1 MRLKIKCAPEDFVV
15 EELAAVKPGG
25 AGAYGL
31 YCLRKSGYNTAD
43 ALRTVARA
51 LRVQPEAFAYGGR
64 KDRHALTT
72 QYVTVRSSQ
81 ELSYEKGALSLRFLG
96 RIERPMGP
104 DLIEGNR
111 FSIVVRSLRQE
122 DALWARDGAA
132 AIARDGYLNYFDDQ
146 RFGSC
151 DLSQGFVAE
160 RLLKK
165 QCNGALRLLLTAAY
179 AGDKQAVRLQKE
191 HFQRHWGDWEACLK
205 RAHTSFERRIFSC
218 LKDDPRAFLKALSL
232 LPAQELGLHYS
243 AFQAFI
249 WNETARRLCRFRKM
263 SCDGAYPG
271 VAGRYLFYR
280 PNTAQ
285 AAQVVPTVAA
295 RLEAPSEIVSLI
307 DEILAERGVRRPL
320 FNALLLRAVR
330 FRSAG
335 RALAVKPSSL
345 KVEVLPDE
353 KYALRRCLRCCFVL
367 PRGSFGTMFLKR
379 LFAQPLIDEAAS

>member
-15 EELAAVKPGG
+15 EELAAVKPAA

-72 QYVTVRSSQ
+72 QFVTVRSNQ
-81 ELSYEKGALSLRFLG
+81 EFSYEKGALSLRFLG

-111 FSIVVRSLRQE
+111 FSVVVRSLRQE
-122 DALWARDGAA
+122 DALRASEEAA
-132 AIARDGYLNYFDDQ
+132 VISRDGYLNYFDDQ

-151 DLSQGFVAE
+151 DLAQGFVAE

-165 QCNGALRLLLTAAY
+165 QCNGALKLLLTAVY
-179 AGDKQAVRLQKE
+179 SGDKQAVRLQKE
-191 HFQRHWGDWEACLK
+191 HFQRHWGDWEACLS
-205 RAHTSFERRIFSC
+205 RAHTPFERRVFSC
-218 LKDDPRAFLKALSL
+218 LRDDPRAFLKALSL
-232 LPAQELGLHYS
+232 LSAQELGLHYS

-249 WNETARRLCRFRKM
+249 WNETARRLCRLRKM
-263 SCDGAYPG
+263 SCVGVYPG
-271 VAGRYLFYR
+271 VAGDYLFYR
-280 PNTAQ
+280 PATAQ
-285 AAQVVPTVAA
+285 EADVIPTVAA
-295 RLEAPSEIVSLI
+295 RLEASSEIVALI
-307 DEILAERGVRRPL
+307 DEILAERGMRRPL
-320 FNALLLRAVR
+320 FNALLLRTIR
-330 FRSAG
+330 FRSGG
-335 RALAVKPSSL
+335 RVLVVKPSSL

-353 KYALRRCLRCCFVL
+353 KYAGRRCLRCCFVL

-379 LFAQPLIDEAAS
+379 LFAQPVTL